1 MAGNATDAARQ
12 LNADKEVSQKNCQLH
27 YKNPSLCI
35 QIRIV
40 LVITPHQKLFILQ
53 QQLLK
58 KKKPHVVNMQRSSGC
73 GVLIPMCTPIT
84 QFMNPWLRKHCVGS
98 WGEGNEAKIEIA
110 WELGCLL

>member
-1 MAGNATDAARQ
+1 MYTNKVCPCNHPSPKTVHFATATA
-12 LNADKEVSQKNCQLH
+12 
-27 YKNPSLCI
+27 
-35 QIRIV
+35 
-40 LVITPHQKLFILQ
+40 
-53 QQLLK
+53 K